1 MKKKNPQKW
10 SLLPLVLT
18 FYLRYWLTQLA
29 KVNISREQELW
40 FKLNIKLTYK
50 SLIFTGKSFLLDN
63 ILKNIS
69 HLEQQSKI
77 TLFLFLRIYLF
88 FRESTHVHWRR
99 GEGRREREKESQGDS
114 MLNTEP
120 DLGLNLMIL
129 KSDLN

>member
-1 MKKKNPQKW
+1 M
-10 SLLPLVLT
+10 
-18 FYLRYWLTQLA
+18 
-29 KVNISREQELW
+29 W

-88 FRESTHVHWRR
+88 FRESTPVHWRR
-99 GEGRREREKESQGDS
+99 GEGPREREKESQGDS